1 MARDPIRD
9 LANQTAQQLADRL
22 EDNAE
27 NTQQLVDPITRL
39 SLNTGTLKDVQKDNI
54 AEARYLRN
62 SILQQNNVLNKLTE
76 VTKKADGI
84 NVKALGQSIT
94 LEKIIAKNSNAIN
107 DSSVGYL
114 RAAEAFVNNFGAGI
128 RRTEGGTLRLTEQLI
143 LTGQDQQS
151 FRDVNKSL
159 LGATGRNYDALG
171 EFNDSILESADS
183 YQIATSQLL
192 DGIKRLQGDFNQFAL
207 FGPQVASNLATE
219 FSKVLA
225 EFQGL
230 NEEQIGSFMKLGQ
243 GGLGTRP
250 TRELLGVQD
259 FFNNMAQGAVAAED
273 IRANM
278 ISAGDQIASMT
289 AGQDFDVAIE
299 TIAAKF
305 RVNQTDAA
313 NLVMLSQT
321 LQAGASNDADL
332 LATTEDQKKTLE
344 NQAQLANKYYEKI
357 APKTLE
363 ATTRLMVPLLQI
375 SQGINLMTALQ
386 GFGKSGLNLAGGPAT
401 VSRKISLD
409 SLKSTQQVAHSNGMM
424 HNAAVSQTKA
434 TKGMMA
440 PFKNL
445 TNAIKDRMPRNF
457 GTFAR
462 SGVGLMGA
470 GMGTDMLAG
479 AAGGEETVAG
489 QLLGNAGGFLSAAAM
504 AKMLVPGLAEGAKI
518 SLKGGLA
525 AGALGVGLGVAK
537 DKFGV
542 AEKEGADLGDAMDV
556 GSRALQGAAYGA
568 IFGGVG
574 MAVGGA
580 LGGLYGLYEEYTED
594 DTKLSEEQLK
604 VQKEEQAARRDAET
618 RMRTQVRRSDFV
630 LMSIVEGVRRQ
641 SENLAGTDSARVA
654 ELLEQIRDLQSKNNR
669 DTLEAAVDAKRGDL
683 NDR

>member
-1 MARDPIRD
+1 MARDPVRD

-305 RVNQTDAA
+305 RINQTDAA

-357 APKTLE
+357 APATLD

-409 SLKSTQQVAHSNGMM
+409 SLKSTQQVAHSNVMM

-470 GMGTDMLAG
+470 GMGTNMLAG

-504 AKMLVPGLAEGAKI
+504 AKMLVPGLAEGAKM

-556 GSRALQGAAYGA
+556 GSRALQGASYGA

>member
-1 MARDPIRD
+1 
-9 LANQTAQQLADRL
+9 
-22 EDNAE
+22 
-27 NTQQLVDPITRL
+27 
-39 SLNTGTLKDVQKDNI
+39 
-54 AEARYLRN
+54 
-62 SILQQNNVLNKLTE
+62 
-76 VTKKADGI
+76 
-84 NVKALGQSIT
+84 
-94 LEKIIAKNSNAIN
+94 
-107 DSSVGYL
+107 
-114 RAAEAFVNNFGAGI
+114 
-128 RRTEGGTLRLTEQLI
+128 
-143 LTGQDQQS
+143 
-151 FRDVNKSL
+151 
-159 LGATGRNYDALG
+159 
-171 EFNDSILESADS
+171 
-183 YQIATSQLL
+183 
-192 DGIKRLQGDFNQFAL
+192 
-207 FGPQVASNLATE
+207 
-219 FSKVLA
+219 
-225 EFQGL
+225 
-230 NEEQIGSFMKLGQ
+230 
-243 GGLGTRP
+243 
-250 TRELLGVQD
+250 
-259 FFNNMAQGAVAAED
+259 MAQGAVAAED

-357 APKTLE
+357 APATLD

-386 GFGKSGLNLAGGPAT
+386 GFGKSGLNLAGGPIPKGGAMKAGEAALIRDPAT
-401 VSRKISLD
+401 GTVMATNSRAIS
-409 SLKSTQQVAHSNGMM
+409 Q
-424 HNAAVSQTKA
+424 QTKA

-470 GMGTDMLAG
+470 GMGTNMLAG
-479 AAGGEETVAG
+479 AAGGEEAVAG

-504 AKMLVPGLAEGAKI
+504 AKMLVPGLAEGAKM

-556 GSRALQGAAYGA
+556 GSRALQGASYGA